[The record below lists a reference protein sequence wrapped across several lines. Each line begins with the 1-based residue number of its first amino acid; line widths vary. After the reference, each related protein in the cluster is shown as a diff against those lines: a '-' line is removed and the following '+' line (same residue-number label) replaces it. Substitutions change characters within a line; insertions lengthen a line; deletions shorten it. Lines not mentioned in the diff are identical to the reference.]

1 MSRLAAVFACLSL
14 AGCSAAP
21 SAESH
26 AVADLE
32 APFTLA
38 PGAAVAVK
46 STSLTVRFVSV
57 TEDSRC
63 PRDVTC
69 VWAGEV
75 KALFEVDDT
84 KAKSKIE
91 LREGDSGAAG
101 PHRLTL
107 VSVEPKPVSTARITP
122 QDYRVTLKV
131 SNE

>member
-1 MSRLAAVFACLSL
+1 MSRLAAILACLSL

-21 SAESH
+21 SAESS
-26 AVADLE
+26 AVADLDT
-32 APFTLA
+32 PFTLA
-38 PGAAVAVK
+38 PGAAATVS
-46 STSLTVRFVSV
+46 STPLKVRFVSV

-63 PRDVTC
+63 PSDATC

-75 KALFEVDDT
+75 KVRFDIEG
-84 KAKSKIE
+84 AKSRSQIE

-101 PHRLTL
+101 QHRLTL
-107 VSVEPKPVSTARITP
+107 MKVEPPAVSGVQITP